1 MRESIVDT
9 TEVDPR
15 LRGDDGYGVES
26 FAGRAPFFSRVPQEK
41 TIEKVLA
48 RKAGERLC

>member
-1 MRESIVDT
+1 MDT

-26 FAGRAPFFSRVPQEK
+26 FAGEDEKVLARVPQEK
-41 TIEKVLA
+41 TPTVIFMA
-48 RKAGERLC
+48 S